1 MASFAPRGCGY
12 ETKVRLSSR
21 GRMTTL
27 EFTQPSAALTSSGE
41 HGYEEP
47 GRTWSDHAMN
57 TASVTRALSW
67 SRALVTDL
75 RACTGSYPALTQR
88 LLFIPGGRILPQRNG
103 EGFPK
108 SFAATSL
115 TRSPGSLA
123 LPLLIALLTLFTL
136 LTGCSRKE
144 APPQP
149 AAPEVTV
156 MTITPRDTP
165 VVFEFTAQTQSS
177 REVQIRARV
186 DGFLDRRTYEE
197 GALVKTGQT
206 MFLMDPK
213 PFEAA
218 LQTARGQL
226 AQQQAR
232 HQVAKANLARVQ
244 PLVAQNALSKKDLD
258 DAIGNEAQAAAAVI
272 AAQGEVETA
281 QLNLGYTTIRSPL
294 TGLAS
299 FAKQQDGSYV
309 TATQSGLL
317 TTVYQLNPIW
327 VNFSVSENEM
337 LKYRDQIAT
346 GHLRFPPNNEF
357 SVSLVLADGSVYAE
371 HGSIDFANPA
381 FSTETGTFLVRA
393 VFDNPKGVLRP
404 GQFVRARVAG
414 ATRPNAIL
422 VPQRAVLQG
431 SKSHF
436 LWVVDNESK
445 GRQRV
450 VEVGEWQ
457 GDDWFITDGL
467 KPGERVV
474 VDGAIRVT
482 AGAPLKIVQRPPGAD
497 SGAQPAGAQEGA
509 QAGASATAAAGPVS
523 GASASQ

>member
-1 MASFAPRGCGY
+1 
-12 ETKVRLSSR
+12 
-21 GRMTTL
+21 MTTL

-41 HGYEEP
+41 HRYEEP
-47 GRTWSDHAMN
+47 GRNQWDHPMN
-57 TASVTRALSW
+57 TASVTRALRW

-75 RACTGSYPALTQR
+75 RACTVGYPAAVQR
-88 LLFIPGGRILPQRNG
+88 VSARSTPVPLIFFIPRSSTGPWKTLP
-103 EGFPK
+103 
-108 SFAATSL
+108 
-115 TRSPGSLA
+115 PGALA
-123 LPLLIALLTLFTL
+123 LPLLVALLTLVG
-136 LTGCSRKE
+136 GCSKKE
-144 APPQP
+144 APPPPP
-149 AAPEVTV
+149 AAEVTV

-186 DGFLDRRTYEE
+186 DGFLDRRTYDE
-197 GALVKTGQT
+197 GALVKAGQT

-218 LQTARGQL
+218 LQTAKGQL

-281 QLNLGYTTIRSPL
+281 QLNLSYTTIKSPL
-294 TGLAS
+294 TGLSS
-299 FAKQQDGSYV
+299 FARQQDGSYV

-337 LKYRDQIAT
+337 LRYRDQIAT

-357 SVSLVLADGSVYAE
+357 TVSLVLADGSVYSE

-381 FSTETGTFLVRA
+381 FSTDTGTFLVRA
-393 VFDNPKGVLRP
+393 VFDNPKAALRP

-414 ATRPNAIL
+414 AIRPNAIL

-431 SKSHF
+431 SKSHY

-445 GRQRV
+445 GHQRV

-482 AGAPLKIVQRPPGAD
+482 AGAPLKIVDRPAGAD
-497 SGAQPAGAQEGA
+497 SAEQAAGA
-509 QAGASATAAAGPVS
+509 QAGASDTAAAGPAS